1 MIKLTYGMDSHKN
14 TEFIRYFKTWEDAN
28 EFIAER
34 ELLKYGIQETDE
46 GRQRKKA

>member
-28 EFIAER
+28 EFIAKR
-34 ELLKYGIQETDE
+34 ELLKYGIQETTE
-46 GRQRKKA
+46 RKKKK